1 MASTSR
7 LLCSIAVLLALAACD
22 RRDPTAPLA
31 PAGPRRA
38 LDFDTAQLTLA
49 GYEMVKVFNVPVK
62 IDDASVPWTS
72 TGVTLA
78 AGEYAYLIPEGSVT
92 FSLNEIGWSNCAKDP
107 YWYCTKISGSAGPY
121 GGVGGPSGGHDG
133 HLRLFYRVNGAGTP
147 SQILAQTAVAQGPGT
162 IEVSRAGSDKYWDFS
177 GAQTVQIW
185 RLRGAQPPPPPQQEP
200 RLQLACTPNPVTRGD
215 VIHCTASKDS
225 ASLPAELTE
234 IRWEFSGGDFKYPDD
249 AAGDPVPSGSTWGG
263 EMAMSGTVTVRAK
276 LGGRD
281 QSASTTVNVAPRTEF
296 KKKRVSVHISQ
307 GTLADVPLDLGRPND
322 PPKSVSDLGRALT
335 YPRISGYDPRTDLAE
350 VQRTVALIQ
359 DEGPNHGLAYLK
371 EVPMNPTAVVVIH
384 PALARGSTF
393 YRRQAQ
399 TSNVVHGTPP
409 CVQSRWD
416 EYVRMVEDHEGLRG
430 NTNSH
435 VGALEAA
442 INPAAAEA
450 VEHIVRRTDQLAE
463 MADEWWELLKPV
475 ADRALEQASNEVFH
489 STPGGRVRFGCEFNF
504 EAQGR

>member
-1 MASTSR
+1 
-7 LLCSIAVLLALAACD
+7 L
-22 RRDPTAPLA
+22 
-31 PAGPRRA
+31 
-38 LDFDTAQLTLA
+38 
-49 GYEMVKVFNVPVK
+49 VKVFNVPVK

-78 AGEYAYLIPEGSVT
+78 AGEYAYVIPEGEVR
-92 FSLNEIGWSNCAKDP
+92 FKLNDTGWEICAQE
-107 YWYCTKISGSAGPY
+107 YHWYCGKISGVAGPY
-121 GGVGGPSGGHDG
+121 GGVGGPSGAYDAE
-133 HLRLFYRVNGAGTP
+133 LRLFYRVNGSG
-147 SQILAQTAVAQGPGT
+147 SHEQILAHPAAPKGPGT
-162 IEVSRAGSDKYWDFS
+162 IEIMRNGARDPWDYS

-185 RLRGAQPPPPPQQEP
+185 RMRGAQPPPCAAATAATATCQQE
-200 RLQLACTPNPVTRGD
+200 RHLQLACTPNPVTRGD

-225 ASLPAELTE
+225 ASPPAELTE
-234 IRWEFSGGDFKYPDD
+234 IRWEFSGEDFKYPDD

-281 QSASTTVNVAPRTEF
+281 QSASTPVNVAPRTEF

-371 EVPMNPTAVVVIH
+371 EVPMKPTAVVVIH

-399 TSNVVHGTPP
+399 SSNVVHGTPP

-430 NTNSH
+430 NPNSH

-450 VEHIVRRTDQLAE
+450 VEHVVRRADELAA

-504 EAQGR
+504 EDQGR